1 MPAKKK
7 PVGLHKLQ
15 GTYQKC
21 RHQERAEKATATG
34 EREVPDWLPANAKTV
49 YAELMQDLPPLNST
63 DAITLAQVAILKAEL
78 MESPDSFIPSKHSQ
92 LRSLCITVKGWI
104 DDYQSM
110 KPASTEDNPWLELVK
125 SPPKPKLG
133 NLEQWMTEREPRD
146 DYERYQ
152 LKKAQARIKSEAMTP
167 EERAERQKEL
177 ASLFK
182 VN

>member
-7 PVGLHKLQ
+7 SIGEHKLQ

-21 RHQERAEKATATG
+21 RHQQRAEKATATG
-34 EREVPDWLPANAKTV
+34 ERVVPDWLPANAKAV

-63 DAITLAQVAILKAEL
+63 DAITLSQVAILKAEL
-78 MESPDSFIPSKHSQ
+78 MESPENFATSKHSQ

-110 KPASTEDNPWLELVK
+110 KPASKEDNPWLELVK
-125 SPPKPKLG
+125 PTKPKLG
-133 NLEQWMTEREPRD
+133 NLEQWMAEREPRD

-152 LKKAQARIKSEAMTP
+152 VKKAQRVLEAEAMTP
-167 EERAERQKEL
+167 EERAERQQKL
-177 ASLFK
+177 VASLTRGT
-182 VN
+182 